1 MKKTLLTV
9 LALILTVV
17 IGAQVANAIGSL
29 TPSGTA
35 GDATQYTL
43 NDIYTKLTTNVATST
58 KSGLFAIPGSA
69 VATFR
74 TLSEIYAAIPTI
86 DASKVAVGTTY
97 LGVGGTAVVAPTL
110 IWQNDPNL
118 QLCHRFDPA
127 DSFFYNC
134 LAGNGLLDPVG
145 DGSVLLGAVEYCQY
159 LDVDGITV
167 QTTPQNVWH
176 LPTPQEFASITDYSM
191 LNPATQV
198 SGFVSYGVYWA
209 NPVYYGQSYG
219 WSWNTSDGELRY
231 STNFQLYVRCVR

>member
-1 MKKTLLTV
+1 MKKNILAILTLVLTV
-9 LALILTVV
+9 I

-58 KSGLFAIPGSA
+58 KSGLFTIPGSA

-110 IWQNDPNL
+110 IWQTDPNL
-118 QLCHRFDPA
+118 QLCHDADP
-127 DSFFYNC
+127 SVGC
-134 LAGNGLLDPVG
+134 TAGNGFLDPVG
-145 DGSVLLGAVEYCQY
+145 DQSVLLGAVEYCQY
-159 LDVDGITV
+159 LDADGTTV
-167 QTTPQNVWH
+167 QTTSQNVWR
-176 LPTPQEFASITDYSM
+176 LPTAEEFNFITVYSN
-191 LNPATQV
+191 NPANYVQ
-198 SGFVSYGVYWA
+198 GFVGYYYWTSS
-209 NPVYYGQSYG
+209 PYYSN
-219 WSWNTSDGELRY
+219 WNEALVWDQGNGFMQKNYKTTS
-231 STNFQLYVRCVR
+231 FYVRCVR

>member
-110 IWQNDPNL
+110 IWQTEPSL
-118 QLCHRFDPA
+118 TLCHDADP
-127 DSFFYNC
+127 SVSC
-134 LAGNGLLDPVG
+134 TAGNGFLDPVG

-159 LDVDGITV
+159 LDADGTTV
-167 QTTPQNVWH
+167 QTTPQNVWR
-176 LPTPQEFASITDYSM
+176 LPTIVEYQSITDFSNY
-191 LNPATQV
+191 NPATQV
-198 SGFVSYGVYWA
+198 SGFQYSSYWA
-209 NPVYYGQSYG
+209 SSLYSSISNFAWYWYA
-219 WSWNTSDGELRY
+219 NDGGI
-231 STNFQLYVRCVR
+231 TNSNRFNQYYVRCVR